1 MTRPD
6 INILGIPY
14 FPGVAVGKL
23 HRGSDGDSTGRIV
36 LITQD
41 RITSLKALP
50 AGLIVVEAAPFS
62 HTMIALLDLG
72 VPTVLVNAQQAAGL
86 AEDVTLRIDGVSG
99 RIDDDIREASPL
111 SSSVVKNHAQR
122 PPGQAVLMAD
132 GDAVHLCASVRQPP
146 AAKLAAELGASA
158 IGLVRSEFL
167 FPADGHVPDATFYRR
182 AFGEI
187 CEVASPL
194 MVTFRL
200 LDVAADKVPAWL
212 LRSDALGGSPGAQG
226 ARLYHI
232 DRVGKVV
239 EAQLTALADLSNEFP
254 LRVLVPFLVRIEEYE
269 YWLAFIR
276 QRIPDHVPVGAM
288 AETPASLLD
297 VGPLVESA
305 DFVAIGCN
313 DLMQGLYAADRDQ
326 ADLRHYLDPYAPV
339 LFRLFR
345 QVAVQAGGHLH
356 RIQLCGLLPQIQG
369 VFPVLLGLG
378 YRTFSVDTPFIPYLA
393 NIAANTMRAE
403 CAMLATQVCSAR
415 TTLEV
420 LKILGLPRERHVPF
434 LTR

>member
-1 MTRPD
+1 
-6 INILGIPY
+6 
-14 FPGVAVGKL
+14 
-23 HRGSDGDSTGRIV
+23 
-36 LITQD
+36 
-41 RITSLKALP
+41 
-50 AGLIVVEAAPFS
+50 
-62 HTMIALLDLG
+62 
-72 VPTVLVNAQQAAGL
+72 
-86 AEDVTLRIDGVSG
+86 
-99 RIDDDIREASPL
+99 
-111 SSSVVKNHAQR
+111 
-122 PPGQAVLMAD
+122 
-132 GDAVHLCASVRQPP
+132 
-146 AAKLAAELGASA
+146 
-158 IGLVRSEFL
+158 
-167 FPADGHVPDATFYRR
+167 
-182 AFGEI
+182 
-187 CEVASPL
+187 
-194 MVTFRL
+194 
-200 LDVAADKVPAWL
+200 
-212 LRSDALGGSPGAQG
+212 
-226 ARLYHI
+226 
-232 DRVGKVV
+232 VGKVV

-313 DLMQGLYAADRDQ
+313 DLMQGLYAADRDR

-345 QVAVQAGGHLH
+345 QVAVQAGEHLH

-378 YRTFSVDTPFIPYLA
+378 YRTFSVDTPFIP
-393 NIAANTMRAE
+393 
-403 CAMLATQVCSAR
+403 CSAR

-420 LKILGLPRERHVPF
+420 LKTLGQPGERHVPF